1 MSRLDRHVALVQ
13 NKLAMQRFVD
23 AIVYLMPVAVSV
35 AFAARLVQRQTTLTV
50 DMKMWWLGVTVASV
64 VFAIG
69 WAIYR
74 RPKFHD
80 AAVAIDERLGLKE
93 KFSTALAMRNVNDPF
108 AMAAVRDAEHTA
120 DNVSLNKRFPLAAP
134 ASNDWRLWTL
144 MIVLAAVALIL
155 PEDAFKRKAEAKKQ
169 AAIAAE
175 KANVKKAIESDIA
188 RVEAIAQALPAN
200 KEAIEA
206 AKKDLKEMLK
216 HVNATDPT
224 SARRTAAQTLQ
235 DLDKAIKNEIG
246 KSKDVVGKM
255 ANDKMLAGLQS
266 PSAEDKGPV
275 AEAHKAL
282 AKQDLAG
289 AVDKFKEATEK
300 FDKMSKE
307 EKEKAAAQM
316 QKLAQDLAKQAAN
329 PAAQQNMANQL
340 QQAGMNQQQAQQMAQ
355 QMQQAAAGD
364 KQAQQQLQQA
374 AQQAMQQM
382 NGGQGPTPQQQAAL
396 NQAMQQAQAAA
407 QGQMNAQQMANAA
420 QQMAQAMQQAANG
433 QPNQQANPNGQPG
446 QPGAN
451 QQNQMAAAQQAM
463 QDQLAEM
470 DAIAK
475 DAQQQQGAAQQA
487 QDAAQQAAGQCNNPG
502 NGPGQPN
509 APPGGQVA
517 GGQNPGKWGQGNPD
531 GRKGGGQGE
540 AGQAAGGGIGKE
552 EAPFGVKS
560 EHAPVQNNEDGKFI
574 AATFV
579 KGGAIKNESLAK
591 LQEATASAERVET
604 DDVDQERISGEAKR
618 AVKEYFGQ
626 INGQAEQK

>member
-13 NKLAMQRFVD
+13 NKIAMQKFVD
-23 AIVYLMPVAVSV
+23 ALIYLAPLAVSV
-35 AFAARLVQRQTTLTV
+35 AFAAKLLQRQTTLTV

-64 VFAIG
+64 AFAIG

-74 RPKFHD
+74 RPKTHD

-93 KFSTALAMRNVNDPF
+93 KFSTALVMRNVNDPF

-120 DNVSLNKRFPLAAP
+120 DNVSLHKRFPLITP

-144 MIVLAAVALIL
+144 MIIIAATAMLL

-169 AAIAAE
+169 ASIAAE
-175 KANVKKAIESDIA
+175 RAAVKKAIESDLA
-188 RVEAIAQALPAN
+188 RVETIAQALPAN
-200 KEAIEA
+200 KDAIEA
-206 AKKDLKEMLK
+206 AKKDLQEALK

-235 DLDKAIKNEIG
+235 DLDKAIKNDIG
-246 KSKDVVGKM
+246 KSKDIAGKM
-255 ANDKMLAGLQS
+255 ANDKMLAGLQA
-266 PSAEDKGPV
+266 PNADEKGPV

-289 AVDKFKEATEK
+289 AVDKFKEAAEK

-316 QKLAQDLAKQAAN
+316 QQLAQQLAKQAAN
-329 PAAQQNMANQL
+329 PQAQQNMAQQL
-340 QQAGMNQQQAQQMAQ
+340 QQAGMNQQQAQQLAQ

-364 KQAQQQLQQA
+364 KQAQQAMQQA

-407 QGQMNAQQMANAA
+407 QGQMNAQQMAQAA
-420 QQMAQAMQQAANG
+420 QQMAQAMQQAAQGQNANG
-433 QPNQQANPNGQPG
+433 NNPNGQQNP
-446 QPGAN
+446 QGAN
-451 QQNQMAAAQQAM
+451 QQQNQMAAAQQAM
-463 QDQLAEM
+463 QDQLAQM

-475 DAQQQQGAAQQA
+475 DAAQQQGAAQQA
-487 QDAAQQAAGQCNNPG
+487 QDAAQAAAGQCN
-502 NGPGQPN
+502 GQGN
-509 APPGGQVA
+509 APGMDKPGGQVGA
-517 GGQNPGKWGQGNPD
+517 GQNPGKWGPGNPD
-531 GRKGGGQGE
+531 GKKGAGQGG

-552 EAPFGVKS
+552 EAPFGVKQ

-579 KGGAIKNESLAK
+579 KGGAIKNDSQAK
-591 LQEATASAERVET
+591 LQEVVASNERVET

-618 AVKEYFGQ
+618 AVKDYFGQ
-626 INGQAEQK
+626 ISGQAEQK